1 MTSTVVSKT
10 LRFGSFSDINKRE
23 RFDLPLVSI
32 IMPAYNAECTLAQS
46 VESVLA
52 QTYLNWQL
60 IIVDDC
66 STDKTASLAE
76 KYVKMDSRIT
86 FLKTQSNS
94 GVAKARNRAIQIA
107 EGRFI
112 AFLDSDDI
120 WSPEKLSHQVWFML
134 ENQLP
139 FTYSAY
145 SLFGESKKGY
155 TFNPPSSLTYNELLK
170 TNSIGCL
177 TAIYDTNLL
186 GKRYMTITLDRQHDY
201 ALWLSIC
208 KEVGT
213 LHGIPY
219 TLAKYRVQQTS
230 LSSNKLAVSQSHW
243 KVYRF
248 VEGLNLIRSIYYQIN
263 YMLKGYFKY
272 KFQKKVTYLALT
284 DRN

>member
-1 MTSTVVSKT
+1 MTSTVASKV
-10 LRFGSFSDINKRE
+10 LRFGSFSDTNKRE
-23 RFDLPLVSI
+23 RLNLPLVSI
-32 IMPAYNAECTLAQS
+32 IMPAYNAANTLAS
-46 VESVLA
+46 SIDSVLA

-60 IIVDDC
+60 IVVDDC
-66 STDKTASLAE
+66 SSDKTASIADRYE
-76 KYVKMDSRIT
+76 KMDNRIV
-86 FLKTQSNS
+86 FLRTQTNS
-94 GVAKARNRAIQIA
+94 GVAKARNRAIQIS

-120 WSPEKLSHQVWFML
+120 WSPEKLSHQVWFLL
-134 ENQLP
+134 ENDLP

-145 SLFGESKKGY
+145 SLFGESKKDY
-155 TFNPPSSLTYNELLK
+155 VFNPPKKLTYNVLLK

-177 TAIYDTNLL
+177 TAIYDTKIL

-208 KEVGT
+208 KDVGE

-219 TLAKYRVQQTS
+219 PLAKYRVQQAS
-230 LSSNKLAVSQSHW
+230 LSSNKLAVSKSHW

-248 VEGLNLIRSIYYQIN
+248 VEGLNIMRSVYYQVN

-272 KFQKKVTYLALT
+272 KIQKKSSSLLLT

>member
-1 MTSTVVSKT
+1 MTSTVVSEK
-10 LRFGSFSDINKRE
+10 LRFGSFANTNKRDKL
-23 RFDLPLVSI
+23 DLPLVSI
-32 IMPAYNAECTLAQS
+32 VMPAYNAEETLAAS
-46 VESVLA
+46 INSVLA

-66 STDKTASLAE
+66 SIDNTAKIAT
-76 KYVKMDSRIT
+76 KYKDMDSRIV
-86 FLKTQSNS
+86 FVETQNNN
-94 GVAKARNRAIQIA
+94 GVAKARNRAIQLA

-120 WSPEKLSHQVWFML
+120 WFPEKLSHQVWFML
-134 ENQLP
+134 ENELP
-139 FTYSAY
+139 FTYCAY
-145 SLFGESKKGY
+145 SLFGESKKDY
-155 TFNPPSSLTYNELLK
+155 VFNPPKKLTYNELLK

-208 KEVGT
+208 KEVGV

-219 TLAKYRVQQTS
+219 PLAKYRVQQIS
-230 LSSNKLAVSQSHW
+230 LSSNKFAVSQSHW

-248 VEGLNLIRSIYYQIN
+248 VEGLNFLKSLYYQMHYVVRGAI
-263 YMLKGYFKY
+263 KY
-272 KFQKKVTYLALT
+272 RV
-284 DRN
+284 